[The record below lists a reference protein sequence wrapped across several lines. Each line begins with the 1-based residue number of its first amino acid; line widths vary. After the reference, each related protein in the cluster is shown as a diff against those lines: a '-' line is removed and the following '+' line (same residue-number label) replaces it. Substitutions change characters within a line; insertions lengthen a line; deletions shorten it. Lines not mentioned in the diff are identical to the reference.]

1 MKYLGEALLNFQEN
15 EAIIA
20 TESGNSLQEDEAL
33 QDPDVDQQD
42 EISNDETSEEVSP
55 VHEDSPP
62 PVDLEAAEEAA
73 EAAEQEALQF
83 QSEESPEQME
93 EDVEPMEQNDD
104 VQEEATKEVM
114 EEDVEPMEQNDDVQE
129 EATKDVEPMEQNDDV
144 QE

>member
-1 MKYLGEALLNFQEN
+1 MGPKMDIEKMKVTELRDTLKSMSVPLGRTAQKAELKALLLSVMDSNQ
-15 EAIIA
+15 A

-62 PVDLEAAEEAA
+62 PVDLEAAE
-73 EAAEQEALQF
+73 QEALQL

-93 EDVEPMEQNDD
+93 EDVEPM
-104 VQEEATKEVM
+104 
-114 EEDVEPMEQNDDVQE
+114 
-129 EATKDVEPMEQNDDV
+129 
-144 QE
+144 